1 MMGARRPRRKSKPA
15 PRDAAT
21 HRSDGG
27 SLPFSP
33 RCVSILYRSR
43 EARGFWPADR
53 PATCRR
59 QQGANA
65 SPETG
70 TIGLKPS
77 KNGVESRGDPR
88 DFRFRVGGR
97 GPETS
102 RQGGAHGIEGHR
114 LQRTT
119 ERFFTPGR
127 RRKRFPT
134 AGSARFGFRSSAPLL
149 PLVRRVLEEG
159 VMAYLVKRK
168 LKSGDRWYVRY
179 QVEGKRR

>member
-1 MMGARRPRRKSKPA
+1 MGARRPRRKSKPA

-70 TIGLKPS
+70 TIRL
-77 KNGVESRGDPR
+77 EAEQSRRRVPR
-88 DFRFRVGGR
+88 RTAGFSFSGAGGR
-97 GPETS
+97 GPGTS
-102 RQGGAHGIEGHR
+102 RREVRMASRVISSNGRPSGSSPPDGGETGSPHR
-114 LQRTT
+114 VAQD
-119 ERFFTPGR
+119 
-127 RRKRFPT
+127 
-134 AGSARFGFRSSAPLL
+134 SDSAPQRRSC
-149 PLVRRVLEEG
+149 PLCAEYSRHTPHR
-159 VMAYLVKRK
+159 MA
-168 LKSGDRWYVRY
+168 
-179 QVEGKRR
+179 